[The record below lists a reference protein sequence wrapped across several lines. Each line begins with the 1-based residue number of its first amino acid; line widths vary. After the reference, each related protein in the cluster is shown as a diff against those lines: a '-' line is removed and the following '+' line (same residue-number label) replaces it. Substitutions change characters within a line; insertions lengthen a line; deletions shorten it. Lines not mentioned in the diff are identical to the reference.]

1 MLPSC
6 LTACLPGAHSDDY
19 QAFADRP
26 EREARAIVA
35 ERRIEELTRELQ
47 STVRLAEEAVLAAQT
62 EAARQIEAVREDA
75 AKRIADVELGAA
87 TRIAA
92 AEQRA
97 ATRSAPPNAFQVDN
111 ILDER
116 KYKGR
121 TEFLLSWVGYDA
133 SHNSWE
139 PEAHILDA
147 ALIPEFRKIKGAAQA
162 TPSAAVASPS
172 ASLVEAAT
180 AEAMSKLRALADTA
194 VSPKVDGDVFEV
206 TQSCKSAAQKT
217 PSPHVASVAASAT
230 PCCSSG
236 SSSASSSAASPSEGF
251 ATAPSSPQLTPPP
264 LPADAASPPPASP
277 PRTPPMATASTPLAA
292 ASSPAQEA
300 VADAPAPPVECLR
313 QQGCRCPECR
323 VFLPEAAAS
332 PQCAPAEEG
341 DPEGDGVAKGVATPF
356 KPRVR
361 LVRTPPRA

>member
-1 MLPSC
+1 MAAARRARRARFSRQVHFNMLPRC
-6 LTACLPGAHSDDY
+6 LTACLPRARSDDY

-87 TRIAA
+87 TRVAA

-97 ATRSAPPNAFQVDN
+97 ATRSARP
-111 ILDER
+111 
-116 KYKGR
+116 
-121 TEFLLSWVGYDA
+121 
-133 SHNSWE
+133 
-139 PEAHILDA
+139 A
-147 ALIPEFRKIKGAAQA
+147 APVA
-162 TPSAAVASPS
+162 AAVASPS